1 MFDPIFDVVDMRAA
15 ALSDPWS
22 IAIAVAAA
30 VIVALLAHWVIF
42 RVLRR
47 IARRSG
53 SDSDNVL
60 VRCLARPT
68 RVGLIALALVLVG
81 REIPA
86 FDEVWRKVASFV
98 MPALVGWIALAILHA
113 LVEAMKLRADIT
125 VADNLAARRQ
135 RTKLT
140 MLSRIATFL
149 IVFVTVGL
157 MLLSIP
163 GVRDIGVTLVASAGL
178 AGLAVGAAAQPAL
191 KSLIAGVQMALTEP
205 VNIDDVV
212 VIDGE
217 WGRIEDIRTT
227 YVVIKLWDERR
238 LIVPTSRF
246 LEDTFQNW
254 TKKTAQLLGTVELYL
269 DPAAKIAPIRAEFER
284 RIKENERWDGRVQ
297 VVQVTETQRDAIELR
312 LLMSAADSGLLF
324 DLRCDIR
331 ETMLEWIADNCPEAF
346 ARTRLAA
353 PEPIGLEMEARR
365 AA

>member
-1 MFDPIFDVVDMRAA
+1 MFDPIVHAVDPQTLALADPLSILAA
-15 ALSDPWS
+15 A
-22 IAIAVAAA
+22 AAA
-30 VIVALLAHWVIF
+30 VAVALVAHWLAF

-47 IARRSG
+47 IARRSESG
-53 SDSDNVL
+53 SDNVL
-60 VRCLARPT
+60 VRCLAQPT
-68 RVGLIALALVLVG
+68 RVGLVALALVLVA
-81 REIPA
+81 REVPA
-86 FDEVWRKVASFV
+86 LDSFWHKIAGFV
-98 MPALVGWIALAILHA
+98 MPALIGWIALAIVHA

-125 VADNLAARRQ
+125 VADNLDARRQ
-135 RTKLT
+135 RTKLA
-140 MLSRIATFL
+140 MFSRLATFL
-149 IVFVTVGL
+149 VVFVTVGL

-163 GVRDIGVTLVASAGL
+163 GVRDIGITLVASAGL

-212 VIDGE
+212 IIDGE

-227 YVVIKLWDERR
+227 YVVVKLWDERR

-254 TKKTAQLLGTVELYL
+254 TKKTAQLLGTVMLYL
-269 DPAAKIAPIRAEFER
+269 DPAARIAPIRAEFER
-284 RIKENERWDGRVQ
+284 QVEANPRWDGRVRVAQ
-297 VVQVTETQRDAIELR
+297 ITETERDAIELR
-312 LLMSAADSGLLF
+312 LLMSAADSALLF

-331 ETMLEWIADNCPEAF
+331 EAMLEWIADNCPDAF

-353 PEPIGLEMEARR
+353 PEPIELDIDARK